1 VIYHCRLCS
10 LDVACVAVS
19 VVQYEAE
26 VIHHDDN
33 LNLMFW
39 YVEKSPKDSE
49 QKSYTYVYYFCSG
62 EFELLLNN

>member
-1 VIYHCRLCS
+1 MYHCRLCS
-10 LDVACVAVS
+10 LDVARVTMS
-19 VVQYEAE
+19 VVQYEAK
-26 VIHHDDN
+26 VFRDDDN

-39 YVEKSPKDSE
+39 YAKNSLKDSE